1 MDSYLIYRDNVIIL
15 KKVNNFIIILCEVIF
30 MSLEEE
36 HDKELEKL
44 DAEIIKEMDKEQKKK
59 KKDDKMIK
67 QKKKYT
73 SLQKF
78 RDKSIIGLAIAGAI
92 LLLWPRVYF
101 VLRGMSL
108 LFFIIAIFL
117 GILWLLDKFTPDGD

>member
-1 MDSYLIYRDNVIIL
+1 
-15 KKVNNFIIILCEVIF
+15 
-30 MSLEEE
+30 MSSEEE
-36 HDKELEKL
+36 RNKELEKL
-44 DAEIIKEMDKEQKKK
+44 DAKILKEMDKEEKKK

-67 QKKKYT
+67 HKKKYT

-78 RDKSIIGLAIAGAI
+78 RDKSIIGLAVAGAI

-108 LFFIIAIFL
+108 VFFLMGIVAQTFTQFAQITIFIFFVGMIA
-117 GILWLLDKFTPDGD
+117 GIVIHFVED